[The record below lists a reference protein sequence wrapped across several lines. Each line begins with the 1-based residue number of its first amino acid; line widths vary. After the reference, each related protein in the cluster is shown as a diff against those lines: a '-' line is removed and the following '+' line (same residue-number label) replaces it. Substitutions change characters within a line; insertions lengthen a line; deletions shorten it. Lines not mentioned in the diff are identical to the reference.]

1 MSKIEKLTP
10 ELISRIIKE
19 EKAKLLEMNAGYVK
33 LDRPGGPKAAKTM
46 SKNDAHTALVE
57 TILELEKILGE
68 AGVREALSELGY

>member
-1 MSKIEKLTP
+1 MKITRHQL
-10 ELISRIIKE
+10 RNIIKE

-33 LDRPGGPKAAKTM
+33 LDRPAGPKAAKTM